1 MQNFSER
8 LLRFVATL
16 TASVVIASLFAQYQ
30 VLIGDRDQ
38 ERGVVA
44 YNPSNNTLTTFGSC
58 PPRGIRYYY
67 GVDVRIQDSTVWVCD
82 ILARQIVVLDH
93 NGNCLTT
100 ISTSNFS
107 GVPTG
112 ISIDPTGRY
121 ANVTFQNNIIACY
134 DISNIYSVSLV
145 SSYAVANA
153 IGLYGLQWSPGGVLY
168 VCDFGGSQL
177 IALGGTPYN
186 LTEVARTPTH
196 YNPYDVAVKYRTGG
210 RAPIDELYVTETS
223 GYYGAYSYITTCQYA
238 YDTPG
243 YLPNP
248 NIYLSHPQTGNGNV
262 SFFGIALAPDNTLWV
277 NDYVRGELYQV
288 TLSATPN
295 AYLRYNEPDP
305 YKYGL
310 GVALAP
316 RCVPNNGDI
325 DGNCVVDDADLL
337 TLLFNFGQSG
347 FAVPGDLNCDGI
359 VDDADL
365 LQLLFNFGWSGGD
378 MC

>member
-1 MQNFSER
+1 MRYFSER

-16 TASVVIASLFAQYQ
+16 TASVVVASLFAQYQ

-38 ERGVVA
+38 ERGVVT
-44 YNPSNNTLTTFGSC
+44 YNPNNYTLTTFGNC
-58 PPRGIRYYY
+58 PPSGTRYYY
-67 GVDVRIQDSTVWVCD
+67 GVDVRTQDSTVWVCD
-82 ILARQIVVLDH
+82 IQARQIVVLDH
-93 NGNCLTT
+93 NGNCLNT
-100 ISTSNFS
+100 ISTSEFS

-112 ISIDPTGRY
+112 ISIDPSGQY
-121 ANVTFQNNIIACY
+121 ANVTFQDNIIACY
-134 DISNIYSVSLV
+134 DISNISSVSLV
-145 SSYAVANA
+145 ASYGVQDATQ
-153 IGLYGLQWSPGGVLY
+153 LYGLQWSPGGVLY
-168 VCDFGGSQL
+168 VCDFGGRKL
-177 IALGGTPYN
+177 IALGGTPNN
-186 LTEVARTPTH
+186 LTELARTETH
-196 YNPYDVAVKYRTGG
+196 YNPYDVAVKHRTGG

-223 GYYGAYSYITTCQYA
+223 GFYGLYSHITTCQYA

-248 NIYLSHPQTGNGNV
+248 NIYLSHPGSGNV

-288 TLSATPN
+288 TLSGTPTAT
-295 AYLRYNEPDP
+295 LRYNEPDP

-325 DGNCVVDDADLL
+325 DFNCVVDDADLL

-347 FAVPGDLNCDGI
+347 FAVPGDLNCDGT

-365 LQLLFNFGWSGGD
+365 LQLLFNFGWHAGD